1 MMNKFEP
8 PKYIIVLGTIY
19 SGSSAIFDYLVGRN
33 DLHNPLEGEE
43 YLLPILPNGFM
54 DLETAAGKA
63 FVPESSEY
71 HIMKFQEISKKLSN
85 FWSKKLKK
93 KELIKFSKIF
103 NKNINQL
110 TNQIISADYPM
121 KILWR
126 ELFKTSLERN
136 LSRIKNLTG
145 IEESI
150 PPTRLLVSQKKFV
163 KAVQK
168 MHDNLFKTNSGKRPT
183 ILNQAGSGWNP
194 IESTKYFDSH
204 KTILITRDPRDQF
217 LEIKKY
223 KKGQSVMGF
232 IDWYKEMQSRLKSI
246 NDENILQVRFEDFVN
261 HNEKYIRIICD
272 YLKLSNKVS
281 SNYRAELSKKNVY
294 KFQNYKDHKEIR
306 LIEDYLKDFIY
317 N

>member
-1 MMNKFEP
+1 MKKFDP

-33 DLHNPLEGEE
+33 DLHNPLDGEE

-54 DLETAAGKA
+54 DLETAASKA

-71 HIMKFQEISKKLSN
+71 HIMKFQEISEKLSN
-85 FWSKKLKK
+85 FWSKGSKK

-110 TNQIISADYPM
+110 INEIVSADYPM

-126 ELFKTSLERN
+126 ELFKTPLEKNLSKIRN
-136 LSRIKNLTG
+136 LIG
-145 IEESI
+145 MEESV
-150 PPTRLLVSQKKFV
+150 PPTRLLVSQKRFV
-163 KAVQK
+163 KAVEK
-168 MHDNLFKTNSGKRPT
+168 MHDNLFKSNSGERPT

-194 IESTKYFDSH
+194 IESTKYFDDH
-204 KTILITRDPRDQF
+204 KIILITRDPRDQF

-261 HNEKYIRIICD
+261 HNEKYIRICD